1 MTNDAIDE
9 IHAIFE
15 ARGADAYLGEPVSQ
29 SEHALQAA
37 FAAERAGAPRHLVA
51 AALLHD
57 FGHLVHDLPEDC
69 GEVGIDS
76 LHEDVGAAWLGRL
89 FGPEVTE
96 PMRLHVAAKRYL
108 CAVEPEY
115 RALLSPAAE
124 QSLALQGGPLAPG
137 EIAAFERNAHWQD
150 ALRVRR
156 FDDVAKTPGLPTP
169 GFDHY
174 RPLLQSL
181 LARVPSA

>member
-1 MTNDAIDE
+1 MTSDAIDA
-9 IHAIFE
+9 IQAIFE
-15 ARGADAYLGEPVSQ
+15 ANGSEAYLGEPVSQ

-69 GEVGIDS
+69 ADVGIDS

-89 FGPEVTE
+89 FGADVTE

-115 RALLSPAAE
+115 LALLSPASR
-124 QSLALQGGPLAPG
+124 QSLELQGGPLDPG
-137 EIAAFERNAHWQD
+137 GIAAFERNAHWHD
-150 ALRVRR
+150 ALTLRR
-156 FDDVAKTPGLPTP
+156 FDDMAKVPGLATPT
-169 GFDHY
+169 FDHY
-174 RPLLQSL
+174 RPLLESL
-181 LARVPSA
+181 VARVRSA